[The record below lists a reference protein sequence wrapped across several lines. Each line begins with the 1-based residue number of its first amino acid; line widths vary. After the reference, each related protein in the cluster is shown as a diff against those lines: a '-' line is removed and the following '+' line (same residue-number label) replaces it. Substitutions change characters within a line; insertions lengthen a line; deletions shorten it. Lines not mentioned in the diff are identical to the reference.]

1 VQAKRWNTEKP
12 SLITLFLDHVSFEP
26 SPTCHGFED
35 EEHNCTG
42 ARGRIESRPISIRSL
57 PLLLA
62 LLSLSIF
69 QPRTWAYQPQYA
81 SGQVILTEKAF
92 RHIMERHWPD
102 STAPGAG
109 KFQNG
114 ITEEG
119 LRALIN
125 QTVQNGHSR
134 VNTNGRPGVIYEY
147 DFQRQIGTNIDGQP
161 ATRLRVV
168 VNKRNQVVTAFP
180 F

>member
-1 VQAKRWNTEKP
+1 LRTGLGAKKRPHPGALAEFDMKNP
-12 SLITLFLDHVSFEP
+12 GFRSLLITLVLLVVSQ
-26 SPTCHGFED
+26 PT
-35 EEHNCTG
+35 
-42 ARGRIESRPISIRSL
+42 
-57 PLLLA
+57 
-62 LLSLSIF
+62 
-69 QPRTWAYQPQYA
+69 TWAYQPYG
-81 SGQVILTEKAF
+81 STGEVVLTERAF

-102 STAPGAG
+102 SAAAGAG
-109 KFQNG
+109 KFQSG
-114 ITEEG
+114 ITEDG

-125 QTVQNGHSR
+125 QTVQSGHSR